1 MSSTSIVEQA
11 DGFDIDDQ
19 YADIENRITFAD
31 SSHDEND
38 SFHVVKDEDN
48 TTSNNEKE
56 IVLSMSRS
64 KSLGHITNHMPYMY
78 SFRQVTSNNDAISDA
93 ASTTKSEYNFV
104 LDNYLEY
111 TDDSKIPRL
120 RGKDANNIF
129 ITAIRSSHWAALC
142 TVVTTSCFL
151 TYSISN
157 HEPFLRADLSQA
169 LIITI
174 VLATFPEVAASAGA
188 GAFAGMASLDS
199 IPNFGWLTLL
209 ALITSS
215 VWMIFHRFKVLVG
228 CGGRIGTCAFI
239 SMNITVAL
247 FAMPSGTI
255 PWSLYVDTRQLWS
268 ERLELVPSILTVVA
282 CTFLSTVGGFV
293 RLKSKL
299 PLNPVQAPTT
309 ISLLC
314 MLIVEP
320 MGYSSYTTQID
331 AGLAVGSFVAM
342 ASEHYLSSVLDF
354 SIAGFL
360 AGLWIL
366 FLDPF
371 FIDFGG
377 KKGFTSF
384 CGFVTYVVASKVSR
398 STKKM

>member
-1 MSSTSIVEQA
+1 MSSTSNAEQA

-31 SSHDEND
+31 SLNDEND
-38 SFHVVKDEDN
+38 SFHVAKDKDN
-48 TTSNNEKE
+48 NASNNEKE

-64 KSLGHITNHMPYMY
+64 KSLDHLTNNMPYMY

-120 RGKDANNIF
+120 RGKGANNIF
-129 ITAIRSSHWAALC
+129 ITAIQSSHWAALC
-142 TVVTTSCFL
+142 TVATMSCFL

-199 IPNFGWLTLL
+199 IPNYGWLTLL

-247 FAMPSGTI
+247 FAMPSGTVS
-255 PWSLYVDTRQLWS
+255 WSLYVDTDQLWS
-268 ERLELVPSILTVVA
+268 ERLELVPSILTVVV

-320 MGYSSYTTQID
+320 MGYTSYTTQID
-331 AGLAVGSFVAM
+331 TGLAVGSFVAM
-342 ASEHYLSSVLDF
+342 ASEHYLPSVLDF

-377 KKGFTSF
+377 KKGFTAF
-384 CGFVTYVVASKVSR
+384 CGFVTYVVSSKVSR
-398 STKKM
+398 STKRM